1 MSSNHSHLR
10 PSLYIQLL
18 RKFPTFNHLMFL
30 VSSRDER
37 DHVLTDLIQNSNIL
51 DLNKEFEVPPY
62 SQSVQLG
69 SQVEM
74 RCHPPKGK
82 PQPRVRVTFY
92 LFQIFANEMTLTTQ
106 SSVSDLLDEK

>member
-1 MSSNHSHLR
+1 
-10 PSLYIQLL
+10 
-18 RKFPTFNHLMFL
+18 MFL

-37 DHVLTDLIQNSNIL
+37 DHVLTDLILNSNIS